1 MNRFFEFFC
10 LSLPVFIF
18 TFSCS
23 ANKTLVK
30 QDQQILKPVKA
41 EQISEV
47 PPELSLSPEIEGQA
61 PKNRLLSFSAKETP
75 LEDVLAPIVAEAG
88 MSIVWEKGV
97 NPRTPVTVSFQGKSL
112 DEALEAILAPTE
124 YLYSTDSPSLHIKLF
139 DTEKFE
145 LGEVPNKTTANILV
159 GGDVLGTNQDVGGA
173 LNGSFQV
180 TGQTR
185 EESVDLWKQ
194 VEAGIKKLISSEGD
208 YFINRLGGIV
218 VVTDRKKNLKEV
230 EKFIDLVKNSLGRQV
245 IIEAEVLEVSLEDQK
260 SYGIDWSAITSALI
274 EKHTINLAA
283 SQSLSLPGSV
293 LQFSGSTPDNSFLFN
308 TLGQYGKV
316 KVLSKPRLNVLNGQ
330 TAVINVGTVQTYWEI
345 SGLAG
350 GAQIGTPVLVP
361 KQKSALIGMLMG
373 VTPYISP
380 DGYVTLQVVP
390 IVTNINKF
398 EEYNFQGQTLR
409 APDLDIREMST
420 TVGVRAGE
428 SVILGGLIT
437 NKTGVTQKKVPI
449 LGDIPLLGFFFK
461 RDERTESRAEL
472 VIVLTPKVTQLN
484 HKEE

>member
-1 MNRFFEFFC
+1 MNKFLKVSILFGLFFM
-10 LSLPVFIF
+10 LSI
-18 TFSCS
+18 SCS
-23 ANKTLVK
+23 SNKNVVK
-30 QDQQILKPVKA
+30 ENLQILKPVKA
-41 EQISEV
+41 EKTSEV
-47 PPELSLSPEIEGQA
+47 PPELSLIPEIESQT
-61 PKNRLLSFSAKETP
+61 PKNRLFSFSARETP

-97 NPRTPVTVSFQGKSL
+97 NPRTPVTVSFQSKSL

-124 YLYSTDSPSLHIKLF
+124 YLYSTNSPSLHIKLF

-145 LGEVPNKTTANILV
+145 LGEVPNKIMSNVTV
-159 GGDVLGTNQDVGGA
+159 GGDVLGTNQELGE
-173 LNGSFQV
+173 LSGSFQV
-180 TGQTR
+180 SGQTR

-194 VEAGIKKLISSEGD
+194 VEEGVKKLISSEGD
-208 YFINRLGGIV
+208 YFINRIGGIV

-230 EKFIDLVKNSLGRQV
+230 EEFIDLVKNSLGRQV

-260 SYGIDWSAITSALI
+260 SYGIDWSALTSVLI
-274 EKHTINLAA
+274 EKHRVNLSA

-330 TAVINVGTVQTYWEI
+330 TAVINVGTVQTYWELT
-345 SGLAG
+345 GLAG

-361 KQKSALIGMLMG
+361 KQKAALIGMLMG
-373 VTPYISP
+373 VTPFISP

-398 EEYNFQGQTLR
+398 EEFNFQGQTLR
-409 APDLDIREMST
+409 APNLDIREVST

-437 NKTGVTQKKVPI
+437 NKQGVTQKKVPI

>member
-1 MNRFFEFFC
+1 MNKLLKFSTLFGLFFT
-10 LSLPVFIF
+10 LSI
-18 TFSCS
+18 SCS
-23 ANKTLVK
+23 SNKNVVREDL
-30 QDQQILKPVKA
+30 QILKPTKA
-41 EQISEV
+41 EKISEV
-47 PPELSLSPEIEGQA
+47 PPELSLSPEIEGQT
-61 PKNRLLSFSAKETP
+61 PKNRLFSFSAKETP
-75 LEDVLAPIVAEAG
+75 LEDVLVPIVAEAG

-97 NPRTPVTVSFQGKSL
+97 NPRTPVTVSFQSKSL

-124 YLYSTDSPSLHIKLF
+124 YLYSTNSPSMHIKLF

-145 LGEVPNKTTANILV
+145 LGEVPNKIMSSVAV
-159 GGDVLGTNQDVGGA
+159 GGDVLGTNQELGQ
-173 LNGSFQV
+173 LSGSFQV
-180 TGQTR
+180 SGQTR

-194 VEAGIKKLISSEGD
+194 VEEGVKKLISPEGD
-208 YFINRLGGIV
+208 YFINRVAGIV

-260 SYGIDWSAITSALI
+260 SYGIDWSALTSVLI
-274 EKHTINLAA
+274 EKHRVNLSA

-293 LQFSGSTPDNSFLFN
+293 LEFSGSTPDASFLFN

-330 TAVINVGTVQTYWEI
+330 TAVINVGTVQTYWEL
-345 SGLAG
+345 SGIPG

-361 KQKSALIGMLMG
+361 KQKAALIGMLMG
-373 VTPYISP
+373 VTPFISP

-398 EEYNFQGQTLR
+398 EEFNFQGQTLR
-409 APDLDIREMST
+409 APNLDIREMST

-437 NKTGVTQKKVPI
+437 NKQGVTQKKVPI

-461 RDERTESRAEL
+461 RDERIESRAEL
-472 VIVLTPKVTQLN
+472 VIVITPKVTQLN

>member
-1 MNRFFEFFC
+1 MNKFLKFSTLFGLFFT
-10 LSLPVFIF
+10 LSI
-18 TFSCS
+18 SCS
-23 ANKTLVK
+23 SNKNVVK
-30 QDQQILKPVKA
+30 EDLQILKPAKA
-41 EQISEV
+41 EKISEV
-47 PPELSLSPEIEGQA
+47 PPELNLSPEIEGQT
-61 PKNRLLSFSAKETP
+61 PKNRLFSFSAKETP

-97 NPRTPVTVSFQGKSL
+97 NPRTPVTVSFRSKSL
-112 DEALEAILAPTE
+112 EEALEAILSPTE
-124 YLYSTDSPSLHIKLF
+124 YLYSTNSPSLHIQLF
-139 DTEKFE
+139 ATEKFE
-145 LGEVPNKTTANILV
+145 LGEVPNKIMSNVTV
-159 GGDVLGTNQDVGGA
+159 GGDVLGTNQELGQ
-173 LNGSFQV
+173 LSGSFQV
-180 TGQTR
+180 SGQTR

-194 VEAGIKKLISSEGD
+194 VEEGVKKLISSEGD
-208 YFINRLGGIV
+208 YFVNRIGGIV

-260 SYGIDWSAITSALI
+260 SYGIDWSALTSVLI
-274 EKHTINLAA
+274 EKHRVNLSA
-283 SQSLSLPGSV
+283 SQNLSLPGSV
-293 LQFSGSTPDNSFLFN
+293 LEFSGSTPDVSFLFN
-308 TLGQYGKV
+308 TLGRYGKV

-345 SGLAG
+345 TGIAG

-361 KQKSALIGMLMG
+361 KQKAALIGMLMG
-373 VTPYISP
+373 VTPFISP

-398 EEYNFQGQTLR
+398 EEFNFQGQTLR
-409 APDLDIREMST
+409 APNLDIREMST

-437 NKTGVTQKKVPI
+437 NKQGVIQKKVPI

-461 RDERTESRAEL
+461 RDERIESRAEL
-472 VIVLTPKVTQLN
+472 VIVITPKVTQLN

>member
-1 MNRFFEFFC
+1 MNKLLKFSTLFGLFFT
-10 LSLPVFIF
+10 LSI
-18 TFSCS
+18 SCS
-23 ANKTLVK
+23 SNKNVVREDL
-30 QDQQILKPVKA
+30 QILKPTKA
-41 EQISEV
+41 EKISEV
-47 PPELSLSPEIEGQA
+47 PPELSLSPEIEGQT
-61 PKNRLLSFSAKETP
+61 PKNRLFSFSAKETP
-75 LEDVLAPIVAEAG
+75 LEDVLVPIVAEAG

-97 NPRTPVTVSFQGKSL
+97 NPRTPVTVSFQSKSL

-124 YLYSTDSPSLHIKLF
+124 YLYSTNSPSLHIKLF

-145 LGEVPNKTTANILV
+145 LGEVPNKIMSSVAV
-159 GGDVLGTNQDVGGA
+159 GGDVLGTNQELGQ
-173 LNGSFQV
+173 LSGSFQV
-180 TGQTR
+180 SGQTR

-194 VEAGIKKLISSEGD
+194 VEEGVKKLISPEGD
-208 YFINRLGGIV
+208 YFINRVAGIV

-260 SYGIDWSAITSALI
+260 SYGIDWSALTSVLI
-274 EKHTINLAA
+274 EKHRVNLSA

-293 LQFSGSTPDNSFLFN
+293 LEFSGSTPDASFLFN

-330 TAVINVGTVQTYWEI
+330 TAVINVGTVQTYWEL
-345 SGLAG
+345 SGIPG

-361 KQKSALIGMLMG
+361 KQKAALIGMLMG
-373 VTPYISP
+373 VTPFISP

-398 EEYNFQGQTLR
+398 EEFNFQGQTLR
-409 APDLDIREMST
+409 APNLDIREMST

-437 NKTGVTQKKVPI
+437 NKQGVTQKKVPI

-461 RDERTESRAEL
+461 RDERIESRAEL
-472 VIVLTPKVTQLN
+472 VIVITPKVTQLN

>member
-1 MNRFFEFFC
+1 MNKLLKFSTLFGLFFT
-10 LSLPVFIF
+10 LSI
-18 TFSCS
+18 SCS
-23 ANKTLVK
+23 SNKNVVREDL
-30 QDQQILKPVKA
+30 QILKPAKA
-41 EQISEV
+41 EKISEV
-47 PPELSLSPEIEGQA
+47 PPELSLSPEIEGQT
-61 PKNRLLSFSAKETP
+61 PKNRLFSFSARETP

-97 NPRTPVTVSFQGKSL
+97 NPRTPVTVSFQSKSL

-124 YLYSTDSPSLHIKLF
+124 YLYSTNSPSLHIKLF

-145 LGEVPNKTTANILV
+145 LGEVPNKIMSSVTV
-159 GGDVLGTNQDVGGA
+159 GGDVLGTNQELGE
-173 LNGSFQV
+173 LSGSFQV
-180 TGQTR
+180 SGQTR

-194 VEAGIKKLISSEGD
+194 VEEGVKKLISSEGD
-208 YFINRLGGIV
+208 YFINRIGGIV

-230 EKFIDLVKNSLGRQV
+230 EEFIDLVKNSLGRQV

-260 SYGIDWSAITSALI
+260 SYGIDWSALTSVLI
-274 EKHTINLAA
+274 EKHRVNLSA
-283 SQSLSLPGSV
+283 SQNLSLPGSV

-330 TAVINVGTVQTYWEI
+330 TAVINVGTVQTYWELT
-345 SGLAG
+345 GLAG

-361 KQKSALIGMLMG
+361 KQKAALIGMLMG
-373 VTPYISP
+373 VTPFISP
-380 DGYVTLQVVP
+380 DGYVTLQIVP

-398 EEYNFQGQTLR
+398 EEFNFQGQTLR
-409 APDLDIREMST
+409 APNLDIREMST

-437 NKTGVTQKKVPI
+437 NKQGVTQKKVPI

>member
-1 MNRFFEFFC
+1 MNRFFKFLC

-18 TFSCS
+18 SFSCS

-30 QDQQILKPVKA
+30 QDQQILKPVKV
-41 EQISEV
+41 EKISDI
-47 PPELSLSPEIEGQA
+47 PPELSLSPEIEGQS
-61 PKNRLLSFSAKETP
+61 PKNRLFSFSAKETP

-88 MSIVWEKGV
+88 MSIIWEKGV
-97 NPRTPVTVSFQGKSL
+97 NPRTPVTVSFQSKSL

-124 YLYSTDSPSLHIKLF
+124 YLYSTNSPSLHIKLF

-145 LGEVPNKTTANILV
+145 LGEVPNKIMSNVTV
-159 GGDVLGTNQDVGGA
+159 GGDVLGTNQELGE
-173 LNGSFQV
+173 LSGSFQV
-180 TGQTR
+180 SGQTR

-194 VEAGIKKLISSEGD
+194 VEEGVKKLISSEGD
-208 YFINRLGGIV
+208 YFINRIGGIV

-230 EKFIDLVKNSLGRQV
+230 EEFIDLVKNSLGRQV

-260 SYGIDWSAITSALI
+260 SYGIDWSALTSVLI
-274 EKHTINLAA
+274 EKHRVNLSA

-345 SGLAG
+345 TGLAG

-361 KQKSALIGMLMG
+361 KQKAALIGMLMG
-373 VTPYISP
+373 VTPFISP

-398 EEYNFQGQTLR
+398 EEFNFQGQTLR
-409 APDLDIREMST
+409 APNLDIREMST

-437 NKTGVTQKKVPI
+437 NKQGVTQKKVPI

>member
-1 MNRFFEFFC
+1 MNKLLKFSILFGLFFT
-10 LSLPVFIF
+10 LSI
-18 TFSCS
+18 SCS
-23 ANKTLVK
+23 SNKNVVREDL
-30 QDQQILKPVKA
+30 QILKPVKA
-41 EQISEV
+41 EKISEV
-47 PPELSLSPEIEGQA
+47 PPELSLSPEIEGQI
-61 PKNRLLSFSAKETP
+61 PKNRLFSFSAKETP

-97 NPRTPVTVSFQGKSL
+97 NPRTSVTVSFQSKSL

-124 YLYSTDSPSLHIKLF
+124 YLYSTNSPSLHIQLF
-139 DTEKFE
+139 ATEKFE
-145 LGEVPNKTTANILV
+145 LGEVPNKIMSSVTV
-159 GGDVLGTNQDVGGA
+159 GGDVLGTNQELGQ
-173 LNGSFQV
+173 LSGSFQV
-180 TGQTR
+180 SGQTR

-194 VEAGIKKLISSEGD
+194 VEEGVKKLISSEGD
-208 YFINRLGGIV
+208 YFINRIAGIV

-260 SYGIDWSAITSALI
+260 SYGIDWSALTSVLI
-274 EKHTINLAA
+274 EKHRVNLSA
-283 SQSLSLPGSV
+283 SQNLSLPGSV
-293 LQFSGSTPDNSFLFN
+293 LEFSGSTPDVSFLFN

-330 TAVINVGTVQTYWEI
+330 TAVINVGTVQTYWEL
-345 SGLAG
+345 SGIPG

-361 KQKSALIGMLMG
+361 KQKAALIGMLMG
-373 VTPYISP
+373 VTPFISP

-398 EEYNFQGQTLR
+398 EEFNFQGQILR
-409 APDLDIREMST
+409 APNLDIREMST

-437 NKTGVTQKKVPI
+437 NKQGVIQKKVPI

-472 VIVLTPKVTQLN
+472 VIVITPKVTQLN

>member
-1 MNRFFEFFC
+1 MNKFLKFSTLFGLFFT
-10 LSLPVFIF
+10 LSI
-18 TFSCS
+18 SCS
-23 ANKTLVK
+23 SNKNVVK
-30 QDQQILKPVKA
+30 EDLQILKPAKA
-41 EQISEV
+41 EKISEV
-47 PPELSLSPEIEGQA
+47 PPELNLSPEIEGQT
-61 PKNRLLSFSAKETP
+61 PKNRLFSFSAKETP

-97 NPRTPVTVSFQGKSL
+97 NPRTSVTVSFQSKSL
-112 DEALEAILAPTE
+112 EETLEAILGPTE
-124 YLYSTDSPSLHIKLF
+124 YLYSTNSPSLHIQLF
-139 DTEKFE
+139 ATEKFE
-145 LGEVPNKTTANILV
+145 LGEVPNKIMSSVTV
-159 GGDVLGTNQDVGGA
+159 GGDVLGTNQELGE
-173 LNGSFQV
+173 LSGSFQV
-180 TGQTR
+180 SGQTR

-194 VEAGIKKLISSEGD
+194 VEEGVKKLISSEGD
-208 YFINRLGGIV
+208 YFINRIGGIV

-260 SYGIDWSAITSALI
+260 SYGIDWSALTSVLI
-274 EKHTINLAA
+274 EKHRVNLSA

-330 TAVINVGTVQTYWEI
+330 TAVINVGTVQTYWEL
-345 SGLAG
+345 SGIPG

-361 KQKSALIGMLMG
+361 KQKAALIGMLMG
-373 VTPYISP
+373 VTPFISP

-398 EEYNFQGQTLR
+398 EEFNFQGQTLR
-409 APDLDIREMST
+409 APNLDIREMST

-437 NKTGVTQKKVPI
+437 NKQGVIQKKVPI

-461 RDERTESRAEL
+461 RDERIESRAEL
-472 VIVLTPKVTQLN
+472 VIVITPRVTQLN